1 MIIGKLLGKKGVEV
15 SKKVKKTLSK
25 ALASRNK
32 ENKDKTI
39 ASPVNER
46 TELADGGVAP
56 KMTVK
61 VIRFSKAP
69 MSTQRTGRSP
79 RGRFYKR
86 TIIE

>member
-1 MIIGKLLGKKGVEV
+1 MIIGKLFGKKGAEAG
-15 SKKVKKTLSK
+15 KKAAKGLSR
-25 ALASRNK
+25 AFARRNK
-32 ENKDKTI
+32 ENKDETI

-69 MSTQRTGRSP
+69 MSTQRTGRSR
-79 RGRFYKR
+79 RGRFYTR